1 MSSPQGFSSQGIT
14 LAGVEVPIRTLRLL
28 FLVLLFVTGN
38 ASAQPLCFQVVDADD
53 WCAPI
58 YGCSRALEWRGSC
71 ENNPP
76 DREYRC
82 RWDGQECEGGTQWSV
97 WAACD
102 CATSGGCDCLLA
114 GTPITLADG
123 TTKPVEAIQVGDR
136 VLGFDES
143 TRSMKPAKVVA
154 VHAPFETD
162 HYFII
167 NGKIRMTEAHPVLSR
182 GKWVLVGELKVGDA
196 LTDSKGHTQV
206 ILSMEEVDEIAPTY
220 NFQVSGG
227 TYVAGGIVVH
237 NKENCEHF
245 MLYPE

>member
-1 MSSPQGFSSQGIT
+1 MRMLSLLL
-14 LAGVEVPIRTLRLL
+14 LA
-28 FLVLLFVTGN
+28 LLFVTGN
-38 ASAQPLCFQVVDADD
+38 ASAQPRCAQVVDPNTF
-53 WCAPI
+53 CSELS
-58 YGCSRALEWRGSC
+58 GCTTRTIEWRGSC

-76 DREYRC
+76 NREYRC
-82 RWDGQECEGGTQWSV
+82 KWTDCGEEEDQFSI
-97 WAACD
+97 WAPCS

-143 TRSMKPAKVVA
+143 TKSMKPAKVVA

-182 GKWVLVGELKVGDA
+182 GRWVVVGELKVGDA
-196 LTDSKGHTQV
+196 LTDSEGHTQA
-206 ILSMEEVDEIAPTY
+206 ILSIEDVDEIAPTY